1 MTVPRRQVPHRL
13 VAIDADTME
22 GVESDETAR
31 RILGALA
38 AEPSA
43 VLFRPSERGRQV
55 LTSLSEDI
63 PVVAVLPDL
72 PKLMRDAAERGAVQ
86 AALGRVAGTG
96 IRTWWRLAMTGL
108 RHAGRV
114 ARQDLEGLLPVLIE
128 LERAAL
134 AGKQL
139 RGIALA
145 APLTDLLLTAGHRD
159 CLAHVVA
166 FLRDQVGTLA
176 GFETLNL
183 GHLLTRL
190 DAWGVTPDFVIGP
203 LNPRGFR
210 MKPSQQAVRA
220 AVRAS
225 PIPVLASEVT
235 AGGTVLL
242 ADGTAHARE
251 CGAAGVV
258 LTLRDIAGEPSQG
271 ES

>member
-1 MTVPRRQVPHRL
+1 MTAPQRRVPHRL
-13 VAIDADTME
+13 VGIDADVME
-22 GVESDETAR
+22 GAEPEETAR
-31 RILGALA
+31 RVLGALA
-38 AEPSA
+38 GEASA

-55 LTSLSEDI
+55 LARLPEDV
-63 PVVAVLPDL
+63 PVIAILPDM
-72 PKLMRDAAERGAVQ
+72 PKLMRDAAERGVVQ
-86 AALGRVAGTG
+86 AALGRVAGAG
-96 IRTWWRLAMTGL
+96 IGTWWRLAITGL
-108 RHAGRV
+108 RHAGRA

-134 AGKQL
+134 AGRQL

-145 APLTDLLLTAGHRD
+145 APLTDLLLAAGHRD

-190 DAWGVTPDFVIGP
+190 DAWGVVPDFVIGP

-210 MKPSQQAVRA
+210 MKPSQQAA
-220 AVRAS
+220 QEAVRTSAV
-225 PIPVLASEVT
+225 PILASEVT
-235 AGGTVLL
+235 AGGTVRL

-258 LTLRDIAGEPSQG
+258 LALREIAGEPSQG